1 MGRHSPVVSAGRCVR
16 PLVDNIPLTKV
27 TIHCTMMQVQV
38 DSEPDHEEP
47 QAILHVMV
55 IGFHHKKG
63 SQVDYCYPP
72 LPLPAAADGSPSDSS
87 ETDELPLPAAWK
99 SLPTLAL
106 PDGAHN
112 FVSDTVF
119 FHLPMLGKGGG
130 TKMSASQEQTELQVY
145 CISCY
150 KQVVASDS
158 LKESDSS
165 ITRST
170 IMKAVVVMS
179 RLPYYGLIAAKTES
193 MTRVYFKQHDFKDKS
208 CLIELHSNLNY
219 VLSKSQREILS
230 PTEASLLSL
239 SPSRYLISLF
249 GHRVIV
255 LLKLLLLEKKVL
267 FFLNLSS
274 NPVPAL
280 SNTVTQYQSF
290 SEAAAAAGGG
300 GGSEGVDS
308 LMTVKN
314 LCLVVLTLASLIPT
328 NFHSYTKDYHLY
340 CNHCQSGTE
349 KEEDDEKNASA
360 IIETIP
366 RLEPFRQGN
375 EIHPYLCLSH
385 IDKITNYTSCMVGAT
400 NALFKQKKSAL
411 FDVFVDCQTGKI
423 EFEDSEMKKILTP
436 STEDLR
442 FADFLCKHAITC
454 NPSLDPR
461 SPGKEVSTDSFDG
474 GDDWL
479 RIQFNLYLL
488 HALRTSFLRDDSKEV
503 SSFNSS
509 FMRYWKEKT
518 ENYKYWKENFL
529 NSILD
534 KESDADEVEVIIRK
548 SFRNIKPG
556 HPFLNA
562 RSPNV
567 SNVMSDM
574 KLRFLSSYGPSL
586 FTAQSSSSLS
596 SSPTASKNHST
607 PATSDRKQGV
617 IDAGR
622 SAISSAKSTFT
633 SWINSYPTNP
643 TEAEA
648 DETREGCQGTSAH
661 RDFDP
666 QLRFSSLLRQ
676 QEEDKDEIVY
686 DRKHFVP

>member
-1 MGRHSPVVSAGRCVR
+1 
-16 PLVDNIPLTKV
+16 
-27 TIHCTMMQVQV
+27 MQLQV
-38 DSEPDHEEP
+38 DCTADDAEPHV
-47 QAILHVMV
+47 ILHVMV

-63 SQVDYCYPP
+63 SQVDYVYPP
-72 LPLPAAADGSPSDSS
+72 LPSSSASTTADSS
-87 ETDELPLPAAWK
+87 PADSSDTDELPLPAAWK

-119 FHLPMLGKGGG
+119 FHLPMLSRDG
-130 TKMSASQEQTELQVY
+130 TAANMSGSSQQPVEQQQVY

-170 IMKAVVVMS
+170 IMKAVVVVS

-193 MTRVYFKQHDFKDKS
+193 MTRVFFKQHDFKDKS
-208 CLIELHSNLNY
+208 CLVELHSNLNY

-230 PTEASLLSL
+230 PSEASLLAL

-249 GHRVIV
+249 GHRVII

-280 SNTVTQYQSF
+280 SNTITQYQSF
-290 SEAAAAAGGG
+290 SEAAAAAASGCD
-300 GGSEGVDS
+300 GGSDS
-308 LMTVKN
+308 LPTVKN
-314 LCLVVLTLASLIPT
+314 LCLIVLTLTSLIPT
-328 NFHSYTKDYHLY
+328 SFHTYTKDYHLY
-340 CNHCQSGTE
+340 CNHCQSGAE
-349 KEEDDEKNASA
+349 KDEIPDDNNTTAVIEK
-360 IIETIP
+360 IP
-366 RLEPFRQGN
+366 QLDVFRHGN

-385 IDKITNYTSCMVGAT
+385 IDKITEYTSCVVGAT

-423 EFEDSEMKKILTP
+423 EFEDPDLKKVLAP

-442 FADFLCKHAITC
+442 FADFICKHAIAC

-461 SPGKEVSTDSFDG
+461 SAARDVSTDSFDG

-509 FMRYWKEKT
+509 FMRYWKERT

-529 NSILD
+529 NNILD
-534 KESDADEVEVIIRK
+534 KESDADQVELIIRK

-556 HPFLNA
+556 HPFLSA
-562 RSPNV
+562 KSSNV

-586 FTAQSSSSLS
+586 FPAQSSNS
-596 SSPTASKNHST
+596 SSSHAASKNHSS
-607 PATSDRKQGV
+607 PATSDRKQAV

-633 SWINSYPTNP
+633 SWINPNP
-643 TEAEA
+643 AGTDA
-648 DETREGCQGTSAH
+648 DETTEDCQDTSG
-661 RDFDP
+661 RDFE
-666 QLRFSSLLRQ
+666 QELRFSSLLRR

-686 DRKHFVP
+686 DRKDFVP